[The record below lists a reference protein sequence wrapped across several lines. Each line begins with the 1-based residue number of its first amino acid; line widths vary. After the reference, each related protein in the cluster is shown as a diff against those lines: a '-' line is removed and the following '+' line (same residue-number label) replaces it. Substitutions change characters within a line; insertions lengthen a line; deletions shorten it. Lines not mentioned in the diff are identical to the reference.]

1 MKEEGLLDR
10 AAREKRERDAKA
22 EAVLNG
28 LKLQR
33 ALLATLV
40 IVAGGAA
47 AYFHAKGE
55 ASRKAAAVVMND
67 TAVEL
72 RKAKDR
78 ADRSDKDLAE
88 ARSRNDGKLAALEA
102 ARREE
107 SAALNAKVTA
117 LESQIS
123 ADRDEKVAL
132 RAKIDA
138 LQANATPQVTVV
150 NTTSAPG
157 AAKALAKPEIAAKR
171 LESDREA
178 VAKLAGWL
186 PSMSRYSVANGPG
199 RQLGFAA
206 NAFRKW
212 CIDNQ
217 ATIKARAEAKGWMD
231 KPEVIS
237 TIKAWNNPEA
247 IDRRTIEYVDDLK
260 RRREDTGSGI
270 VGDNPARK
278 RAKEVAQELKAPA
291 EKAYAELQVV
301 GAIMSDATE
310 IGRIKKCNE

>member
-1 MKEEGLLDR
+1 
-10 AAREKRERDAKA
+10 
-22 EAVLNG
+22 
-28 LKLQR
+28 
-33 ALLATLV
+33 
-40 IVAGGAA
+40 
-47 AYFHAKGE
+47 
-55 ASRKAAAVVMND
+55 MND

-78 ADRSDKDLAE
+78 AYRSDKDLAE

-107 SAALNAKVTA
+107 SAALNAKVAA

-138 LQANATPQVTVV
+138 LQSNATPQVTVV
-150 NTTSAPG
+150 NTTAAPG
-157 AAKALAKPEIAAKR
+157 PAKAPKPEITAKR

-178 VAKLAGWL
+178 VAKLASWL
-186 PSMSRYSVANGPG
+186 PSMSRYSETDGPG
-199 RQLGFAA
+199 RQLVFAA
-206 NAFRKW
+206 NEFRKW
-212 CIDNQ
+212 CRENQ
-217 ATIKARAEAKGWMD
+217 AVIKARAEAKGWTD
-231 KPEVIS
+231 KPEVSRVIN
-237 TIKAWNNPEA
+237 AWNNLQA
-247 IDRRTIEYVDDLK
+247 IDRAKFDRIDRMRNDKGSMTYNSEVVTY
-260 RRREDTGSGI
+260 RRMAQRE
-270 VGDNPARK
+270 
-278 RAKEVAQELKAPA
+278 AQELKAPA